1 MNSKVTPQARGIGG
15 YLRQVLRQVVGG
27 KAAMYRAQQ
36 SSNNTENF
44 QYLDAFFLVLLVR
57 SF

>member
-27 KAAMYRAQQ
+27 KAPMYRAQQ

-44 QYLDAFFLVLLVR
+44 QYLGAFFLVLLVR

>member
-1 MNSKVTPQARGIGG
+1 
-15 YLRQVLRQVVGG
+15 
-27 KAAMYRAQQ
+27 MYRAQQ

-44 QYLDAFFLVLLVR
+44 QYLGAFFLVLLVR